1 MSNISIRLSAELE
14 QRLAEEAQQVQRP
27 RSDIVRDAIRRYLD
41 EAERQRF
48 LGALLDDARRLSEEE
63 TAGTAE
69 ESLPF
74 DNESLAIGEPP
85 TGYGKRGKKKK
96 KP

>member
-1 MSNISIRLSAELE
+1 MSNISIRLSEELE

-41 EAERQRF
+41 EVERQRF
-48 LGALLDDARRLSEEE
+48 MNSILDDARRLSGEE
-63 TAGTAE
+63 TVAVAE

-74 DNESLAIGEPP
+74 DNEGLAIGEPP

-96 KP
+96 TR